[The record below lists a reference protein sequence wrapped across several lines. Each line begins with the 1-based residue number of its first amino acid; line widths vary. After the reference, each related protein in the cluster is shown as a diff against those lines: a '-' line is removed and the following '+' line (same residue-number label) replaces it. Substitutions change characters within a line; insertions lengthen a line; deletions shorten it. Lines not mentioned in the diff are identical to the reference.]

1 MTNLQIPYAYTPNK
15 TPMSP
20 EVAEKGQDFSCPIC
34 ENKVVLKRGDVRR
47 PHFAHKPDTG
57 CSGEGVDHKVA
68 KQMIYRVCKV
78 FVQVMNWKD
87 VYSFTKKWYPFL
99 INYEH
104 KL

>member
-1 MTNLQIPYAYTPNK
+1 MRLWHLLVRQVPKSDNPENLIILKILVQT
-15 TPMSP
+15 T
-20 EVAEKGQDFSCPIC
+20 VRGQS
-34 ENKVVLKRGDVRR
+34 
-47 PHFAHKPDTG
+47 
-57 CSGEGVDHKVA
+57 
-68 KQMIYRVCKV
+68 RVCKV

>member
-1 MTNLQIPYAYTPNK
+1 MIGGH
-15 TPMSP
+15 SIR
-20 EVAEKGQDFSCPIC
+20 FC
-34 ENKVVLKRGDVRR
+34 
-47 PHFAHKPDTG
+47 FAHALPDYSNQITIVQNTRLYSTTHRVKCQVG
-57 CSGEGVDHKVA
+57 RQLDVT
-68 KQMIYRVCKV
+68 RVCKV